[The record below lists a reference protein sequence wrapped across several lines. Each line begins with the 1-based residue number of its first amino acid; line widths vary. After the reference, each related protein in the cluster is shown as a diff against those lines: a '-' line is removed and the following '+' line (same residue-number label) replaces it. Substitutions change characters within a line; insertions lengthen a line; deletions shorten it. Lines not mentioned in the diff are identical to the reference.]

1 MNISSVA
8 ILTFCLYWSEV
19 NCFSITSN
27 SVINSVREA
36 SINSN
41 LPIHAGRHLSYC
53 KTSTKT
59 YLANDISE
67 ESAEVAEDVEAED
80 EEVEDVEVKDEE
92 EDINEDKEV
101 SFTVIYGRTEDGNAD
116 EAEGEEES
124 EQMLMDKKMMQMAI
138 QMAQSRYV

>member
-1 MNISSVA
+1 M
-8 ILTFCLYWSEV
+8 
-19 NCFSITSN
+19 
-27 SVINSVREA
+27 
-36 SINSN
+36 
-41 LPIHAGRHLSYC
+41 SYC

-59 YLANDISE
+59 YLANDTSE
-67 ESAEVAEDVEAED
+67 ESVEVAEDVEAED